1 MDILSIIGVLFIAMI
16 LSWAAASYFISMG
29 VKIGRIQNFVQPA
42 QTQKPIRVDGF
53 VRRMPGQEPGY
64 IEEGGAVNEQV

>member
-1 MDILSIIGVLFIAMI
+1 MDILSIIGVLFIGML

-29 VKIGRIQNFVQPA
+29 VKIGRSQRFVQPA
-42 QTQKPIRVDGF
+42 QSAVHKPVQVDGF

-64 IEEGGAVNEQV
+64 IEE